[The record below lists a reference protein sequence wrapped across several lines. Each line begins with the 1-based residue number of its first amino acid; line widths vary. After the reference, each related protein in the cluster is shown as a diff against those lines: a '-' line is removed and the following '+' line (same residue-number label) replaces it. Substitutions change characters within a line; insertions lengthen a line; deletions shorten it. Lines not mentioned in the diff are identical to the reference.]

1 MYLSFT
7 CEALNGITI
16 LVYLNGPLTNR
27 GCKVIV
33 YVLVFPLGCT
43 SYSGNSNIQWKFL
56 TKDEHK
62 VEHRT
67 ILTQG
72 IYMHLRN

>member
-1 MYLSFT
+1 L
-7 CEALNGITI
+7 
-16 LVYLNGPLTNR
+16 
-27 GCKVIV
+27 
-33 YVLVFPLGCT
+33 
-43 SYSGNSNIQWKFL
+43 L

-67 ILTQG
+67 IFYTG